1 MTSPSIRLSGA
12 VMTHPRRVDAARAVA
27 DGLPELGLKVVV
39 DPKPEGPP
47 AALRAARL
55 AWAAVDPDAT
65 HHLVV
70 QDDAVPSADFSRRL
84 ESLIAAQP
92 DAAVS
97 LFTEWGSRTS
107 HVIRIAAMLGY
118 TMAPVV
124 DDYIPAVALVLP
136 AEVARG
142 FEEYVRAKVD
152 EGAPDDVALLDY
164 LGDLG
169 IPAVIP
175 VANLVDHRDDISL
188 VGNNVM
194 GNRSATCLPPA
205 DIVPDGP
212 HSLLTAPATVPYYDF
227 WGQYS
232 DACVPDES
240 SVDGRVRSSARVW
253 LFERGVTHQ
262 EMMVLLEDALAR
274 HPQREFLVDRLSEIV
289 LSEMWIVAFLLGV
302 ITAEHA
308 ATVDRPLDLTGPM
321 AKAALATFGPGA
333 VRRVVPARW
342 LPTVGSLLEPLIL
355 DGVRAGAARE
365 SSRISS

>member
-1 MTSPSIRLSGA
+1 MTPPPIRLSGA
-12 VMTHPRRVDAARAVA
+12 VMTHPKRIDAARAVA
-27 DGLPELGLKVVV
+27 DGLPELGLQVVV
-39 DPKPEGPP
+39 DPEPEGPP

-55 AWAAVDPDAT
+55 AWAAVDPGAT
-65 HHLVV
+65 HHLVI
-70 QDDAVPSADFSRRL
+70 QDDAVPSADFTRRL
-84 ESLIAAQP
+84 NSLIAAQP

-142 FEEYVRAKVD
+142 FEEYVQAKVD

-164 LGDLG
+164 LSDLG
-169 IPAVIP
+169 IRTVIP

-194 GNRSATCLPPA
+194 GNRSAACLPPPDA
-205 DIVPDGP
+205 VPDGP

-232 DACVPDES
+232 DACIPDES

-253 LFERGVTHQ
+253 LRERGVTYQ
-262 EMMVLLEDALAR
+262 DMMVLLEEALDR
-274 HPQREFLVDRLSEIV
+274 HPQREFLVDRLSEIS
-289 LSEMWIVAFLLGV
+289 LSELWIVAYLLGV

-308 ATVDRPLDLTGPM
+308 RAVGRTPDFTGPLT
-321 AKAALATFGPGA
+321 KAALATFGPGA

-342 LPTVGSLLEPLIL
+342 LPAVGSLLEPLIL

-365 SSRISS
+365 TSRASG

>member
-12 VMTHPRRVDAARAVA
+12 VMTHPKRVAAARALS
-27 DGLPELGLKVVV
+27 DGLPELGLQVVV
-39 DPKPEGPP
+39 DPQPEAPP
-47 AALRAARL
+47 AALRTARL
-55 AWAAVDPDAT
+55 AWAAVGPDAT
-65 HHLVV
+65 HHLVL
-70 QDDAVPSADFSRRL
+70 QDDAVPAADFLRRL
-84 ESLIAAQP
+84 EPLVAARP
-92 DAAVS
+92 DAALS

-107 HVIRIAAMLGY
+107 HVVRIAALLGY

-124 DDYIPAVALVLP
+124 DDYIPAVGLVLP

-142 FEEYVRAKVD
+142 FEEYARAKLD
-152 EGAPDDVALLDY
+152 GRDHDDVALLDY
-164 LGDLG
+164 LSDLG
-169 IPAVIP
+169 VETVIP
-175 VANLVDHRDDISL
+175 VAGLVDHREDISL

-194 GNRSATCLPPA
+194 GNRSATCFPPA
-205 DIVPDGP
+205 GTVPAGP

-240 SVDGRVRSSARVW
+240 SVDGRERSSARAW
-253 LFERGVTHQ
+253 LLERSVTHP
-262 EMMVLLEDALAR
+262 EMMALLEEALAR

-289 LSEMWIVAFLLGV
+289 LGEVWIVAFLLGV
-302 ITAEHA
+302 IAAEHA
-308 ATVDRPLDLTGPM
+308 REVGRPLDFAAPL

-342 LPTVGSLLEPLIL
+342 LPTVGSVLEPLVL

-365 SSRISS
+365 NARTSA